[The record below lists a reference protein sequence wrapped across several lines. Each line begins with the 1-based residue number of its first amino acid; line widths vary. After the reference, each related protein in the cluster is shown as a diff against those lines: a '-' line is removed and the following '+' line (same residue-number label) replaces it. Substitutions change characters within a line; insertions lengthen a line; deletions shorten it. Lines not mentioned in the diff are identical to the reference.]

1 MKRRKD
7 LYNPVDKTILELS
20 AVEKSF
26 GEGDARLE
34 VLKSI
39 DLKLA
44 SGEMVALVGSSG
56 AGKSTMLHVM
66 GGLDRPTSGR
76 VLFEGSDIYEMNMAA
91 LSMFRNRDLGFV
103 FQAHHL
109 LPEFTALE
117 NVMMPPLIAK
127 VSKEEAREKALDL
140 LSRVGLSNR
149 GHHKSGE
156 LSGGEQQR
164 VAVARAM
171 VMHPK
176 LLLAD
181 EPTGNLD
188 SKTGDDVFE
197 IIMELNRYIGTSFVM
212 VTHNEKLASKTGRQ
226 IVVQDGRLVS

>member
-1 MKRRKD
+1 MERP
-7 LYNPVDKTILELS
+7 LLELS
-20 AVEKSF
+20 AVDKSF
-26 GEGDARLE
+26 GQGEARLE

-39 DLKLA
+39 DLKLE
-44 SGEMVALVGSSG
+44 SGEMVALLGFSG

-66 GGLDRPTSGR
+66 GGLDRPTSGK
-76 VLFEGSDIYEMNMAA
+76 VIFEGSDIYEMNMTE

-117 NVMMPPLIAK
+117 NVMMPALIAK

-140 LSRVGLSNR
+140 LSRVGLSKR

-188 SKTGDDVFE
+188 TKTGDDVFE
-197 IIMELNRYIGTSFVM
+197 IIMELNKYIGTTFVM
-212 VTHNEKLASKTGRQ
+212 VTHNEMLASKTGRQ
-226 IVVQDGRLVS
+226 IFVQDGRLAS

>member
-1 MKRRKD
+1 MEAD
-7 LYNPVDKTILELS
+7 ILELS
-20 AVEKSF
+20 AVSKSF

-39 DLKLA
+39 DINLNP
-44 SGEMVALVGSSG
+44 GEMLALLGSSG
-56 AGKSTMLHVM
+56 AGKSTLLHIM
-66 GGLDRPTSGR
+66 GGLDRPTSGS
-76 VLFEGSDIYEMNMAA
+76 VMFEGSDLYEMDMRE
-91 LSMFRNRDLGFV
+91 LSIFRNQDLGFV

-117 NVMMPPLIAK
+117 NVMMPALIAK
-127 VSKEEAREKALDL
+127 LKKEEAREKALDL
-140 LSRVGLSNR
+140 LSRVGLSKR

-188 SKTGDDVFE
+188 SRTGEDVFD
-197 IIMELNRYIGTSFVM
+197 IIMELNKYIGTSFVM
-212 VTHNEKLASKTGRQ
+212 VTHNEKLALKTDRQ
-226 IVVQDGRLVS
+226 LVVEDGRLVS

>member
-1 MKRRKD
+1 M
-7 LYNPVDKTILELS
+7 LELS

-39 DLKLA
+39 EFKLA

-66 GGLDRPTSGR
+66 GGLDRPTSGS
-76 VLFEGSDIYEMNMAA
+76 VTFEGADIYKMNMAE
-91 LSMFRNRDLGFV
+91 LSMFRNKDLGFV

-127 VSKEEAREKALDL
+127 VSKDEARERALDL

-188 SKTGDDVFE
+188 SKTGDDVFD
-197 IIMELNRYIGTSFVM
+197 IIMELNKYIGTSFVM

-226 IVVQDGRLVS
+226 VVVRDGRLVA

>member
-1 MKRRKD
+1 

>member
-1 MKRRKD
+1 M
-7 LYNPVDKTILELS
+7 DKTILELS
-20 AVEKSF
+20 AVNKSF
-26 GEGDARLE
+26 GEGDSCLE

-39 DLKLA
+39 DLKLD
-44 SGEMVALVGSSG
+44 SGEMVALLGSSG
-56 AGKSTMLHVM
+56 AGKSTMLHIM
-66 GGLDRPTSGR
+66 GGLDRPTSGK
-76 VLFEGSDIYEMNMAA
+76 VIFKGSDMYDMNMTE
-91 LSMFRNRDLGFV
+91 LSVFRNQDLGFV

-127 VSKEEAREKALDL
+127 VNKEEAREKALDL
-140 LSRVGLSNR
+140 LSRVGLSKR
-149 GHHKSGE
+149 DHHKSGE

-188 SKTGDDVFE
+188 SKTGEDVFDV
-197 IIMELNRYIGTSFVM
+197 IMELNKYVGTSFVM
-212 VTHNEKLASKTGRQ
+212 VTHNERLASKMGRQ
-226 IVVQDGRLVS
+226 IIVQDGRLVP

>member
-1 MKRRKD
+1 MFSHVEE
-7 LYNPVDKTILELS
+7 PILELRT
-20 AVEKSF
+20 VDKSF
-26 GEGDARLE
+26 GEGDAKLE
-34 VLKSI
+34 VLKSV

-44 SGEMVALVGSSG
+44 SGEMVALLGSSG
-56 AGKSTMLHVM
+56 AGKSTMLHIM
-66 GGLDRPTSGR
+66 GGLDRPTSGK
-76 VLFEGSDIYEMNMAA
+76 VIFDGSDIYEMNMTE
-91 LSMFRNRDLGFV
+91 LSIFRNRDLGFV

-127 VSKEEAREKALDL
+127 VNKEEAREKALDL
-140 LSRVGLSNR
+140 LSRVGLSKR

-197 IIMELNRYIGTSFVM
+197 IIMELNKYIGTSFVM
-212 VTHNEKLASKTGRQ
+212 VTHNEMLASRTGRQ

>member
-1 MKRRKD
+1 MNG
-7 LYNPVDKTILELS
+7 LFSPVDETILELS
-20 AVEKSF
+20 AVDKSF

-39 DLKLA
+39 DLKLS
-44 SGEMVALVGSSG
+44 SGEMIALLGSSG
-56 AGKSTMLHVM
+56 AGKSTMLHIM

-76 VLFEGSDIYEMNMAA
+76 VIFEGADIYEMDMAE
-91 LSMFRNRDLGFV
+91 LSIFRNRDLGFV

-127 VSKEEAREKALDL
+127 INKEEAREKALDFL
-140 LSRVGLSNR
+140 ARVGLSKR

-176 LLLAD
+176 MLLAD

-188 SKTGDDVFE
+188 SKTGEDVFD
-197 IIMELNRYIGTSFVM
+197 IIMELNKYIGTSFVM
-212 VTHNEKLASKTGRQ
+212 VTHNEKLALKTGRQ